1 MIDGIIKADGTSR
14 LMRAELPATYEEFR
28 AQCHAGAQPLDVL
41 FNSAGWS
48 QLPTFLNKANLL
60 KDTTASLFGLDANAV
75 PDEVLALIPEQIN
88 EKARTATGSYKGT
101 GNYGAGNPNSLTFDF
116 TPKIV
121 LLWGDAQW
129 DEYIGTAVK
138 GNRVTPV
145 SIYTWGSSGFY
156 ASSFTYDHTTT
167 NTDINLLYGYNIV
180 SVNGNTM
187 SWYNNAE
194 ADVQLNRSDTSNDY
208 RRVVFTYKYLAL
220 S

>member
-88 EKARTATGSYKGT
+88 EKARIATGSYTGT
-101 GNYGAGNPNSLTFDF
+101 GKGGASYPNTASVDFDAKAIILMEVSEPPAYEYYSFMMIATKERTAAKVRREASTNDGTYVASCTNTFSFSGGNISWYVSATSMNSLS
-116 TPKIV
+116 V
-121 LLWGDAQW
+121 
-129 DEYIGTAVK
+129 VK
-138 GNRVTPV
+138 NQQEFQFN
-145 SIYTWGSSGFY
+145 SSGR
-156 ASSFTYDHTTT
+156 TYYY
-167 NTDINLLYGYNIV
+167 IIFG
-180 SVNGNTM
+180 
-187 SWYNNAE
+187 
-194 ADVQLNRSDTSNDY
+194 
-208 RRVVFTYKYLAL
+208 
-220 S
+220 